1 MFNFRFFSQ
10 NIAAST
16 IFLLGAIFPVN
27 AVEVSGEVN
36 NPLAKVPLLHPKEL
50 NSPSVQ
56 LAQGYKNQSV
66 TVFGRTNCPITQLLM
81 KELKSRK
88 IPYTFKSVD
97 LKATD
102 EEIAQ
107 LSFENNINL
116 PSSYRLP
123 AVEVN
128 NTIMIS
134 SKMISSNGVRIDQV
148 LAEFSRSPKSSQS
161 AIQNSQVNPVII
173 YTTQDDN
180 YSQKIIKGLQRR
192 GITFSVKD
200 LKNPAIEKE
209 FWALLKQNN
218 YGSKKVDI
226 PVLSVNNQTM
236 IYPNFQEIL
245 AKLSQN

>member
-10 NIAAST
+10 NIIAAST

-27 AVEVSGEVN
+27 AVEVFGEVN
-36 NPLAKVPLLHPKEL
+36 NPLAKVPLIHQKEL
-50 NSPSVQ
+50 NSQSVQ

-81 KELKSRK
+81 KELKSKK

-107 LSFENNINL
+107 LSFENNTNL

-134 SKMISSNGVRIDQV
+134 SNGVRIDQV
-148 LAEFSRSPKSSQS
+148 LAELSRSPKSSQS
-161 AIQNSQVNPVII
+161 AIRNSQVNPVII
-173 YTTQDDN
+173 YTKQNDN

-200 LKNPAIEKE
+200 LENPAIEKE

-218 YGSKKVDI
+218 YGAKKVDI